1 MEKLHQDYTTIKDWW
16 FYDLQNVLESYSN
29 IIEKRNEEE
38 QKQAKAQG
46 YDPKQATPKG
56 VMDSAKGMMP
66 KTPSMPSLKFPKL

>member
-1 MEKLHQDYTTIKDWW
+1 M
-16 FYDLQNVLESYSN
+16 
-29 IIEKRNEEE
+29 IEKRNEEE

-56 VMDSAKGMMP
+56 MMDSAKGMMP